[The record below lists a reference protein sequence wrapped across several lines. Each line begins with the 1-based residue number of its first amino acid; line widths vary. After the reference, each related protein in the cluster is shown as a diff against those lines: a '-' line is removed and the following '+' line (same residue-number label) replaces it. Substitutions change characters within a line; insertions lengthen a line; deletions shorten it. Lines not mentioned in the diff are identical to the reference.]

1 MNETDN
7 KNNRWGIIF
16 CPKYK
21 LSSNR
26 KQRLKVQQAL
36 KEKGVSYDFVQSEN
50 SDSVSRLVKML
61 ISNNYKTIIIMG
73 GDSALNDAINCLM
86 QEEKNVRDS
95 IAIGIIPNGGLNDF
109 ARFWGFK
116 ESHPE
121 QTVEWLQKRR
131 IRKIDLGCIRYQNK
145 KGENCHRYFAN
156 CVNIGLSA
164 DIMNLRRQAHSMLG
178 STTLSFIVSLVMML
192 FHRLDYKMHLRINSE
207 EIKRRVMTICI
218 GSGPGYGQTPSAV
231 PYNGLLD
238 VSAVYH
244 PEVLQLLGGL
254 WLLFT
259 GRFLNHHCVH
269 PFRTRE
275 VEVTEAKH
283 ALVGVDGRL
292 ISTPSGSYRIEVEQ
306 EVINFLIPD

>member
-7 KNNRWGIIF
+7 KNKRWGIIF

-26 KQRLKVQQAL
+26 KQWLKVQQAL

-73 GDSALNDAINCLM
+73 GDSALNDAVNCLM

-218 GSGPGYGQTPSAV
+218 GSGPGYGQTPSA
-231 PYNGLLD
+231 
-238 VSAVYH
+238 
-244 PEVLQLLGGL
+244 LQ
-254 WLLFT
+254 
-259 GRFLNHHCVH
+259 
-269 PFRTRE
+269 RTARR
-275 VEVTEAKH
+275 V
-283 ALVGVDGRL
+283 GRL
-292 ISTPSGSYRIEVEQ
+292 SPRGAPAPGRPLAALHRPLPQPPLCAS
-306 EVINFLIPD
+306 LPHP